1 MVEKLSIDQLKSDRK
16 EGAQELPKGVFKA
29 SEVPKELTPIDIDT
43 LAKDMPKREDF
54 TADETWEKKQWNQLD
69 AAVERFKQ
77 EHLEFR
83 RKIEEYELYESDDL
97 DEDKPSATG
106 TSTNDSLLDQDDDDD
121 FEMGYVVP
129 KVKLEDNAMT
139 EEKVMVD
146 ERVVAEPVTELPRM
160 KAKES
165 TTLDLDKVKT
175 PVVEKTVMVTK
186 EVEPPVNLDNVSTET
201 SQFLDD
207 DEFDD
212 DDSLDE
218 VTTESERKE
227 RIAHVRS
234 VVKTAYESTL
244 DKIDIS
250 KFTISKKP
258 VTVSNA
264 LAAAGA
270 KIQVADWVLRSS
282 EMCISVSQLSGPE
295 IEALDVSGSNRGMY
309 NAYLDMFKVIYKH
322 VENPNKGTLEQWLR
336 TISFYDMQDLYFALY
351 RACFGKNNHILYSC
365 DKCKETY
372 MAQKPIEDMVAFK
385 SDEIK
390 AKFKEIMDKG
400 VANSEPKYEANMVQI
415 TNDYVVS
422 IRIPSV
428 YDATLGPALLDD
440 SWRQKYADLIGTCTF
455 IDAIYRIN
463 RETSELEVISTNP
476 VRDDDVKTMKNR
488 IKTYSKIFST
498 FTSKEYAKLKG
509 VISNLGTNADEIEY
523 YIPADTCRKCGAEI
537 PKQPM
542 DPLQML
548 FTYHQLGQAAY
559 ISEN

>member
-1 MVEKLSIDQLKSDRK
+1 MEKLSIDQLKSDRK
-16 EGAQELPKGVFKA
+16 DQEAPELPKGVFNA
-29 SEVPKELTPIDIDT
+29 SAIPKELKPIDIDT
-43 LAKDMPKREDF
+43 LAKDMPTKPQV
-54 TADETWEKKQWNQLD
+54 DETWEKKQWDQLD
-69 AAVERFKQ
+69 NAIERFKK

-83 RKIEEYELYESDDL
+83 RKVEEHELYEN
-97 DEDKPSATG
+97 DELENQEPSTIG
-106 TSTNDSLLDQDDDDD
+106 RTNSVDSLIDQDDDDD
-121 FEMGYVVP
+121 MDIYIP
-129 KVKLEDNAMT
+129 KVKLEDNTMT
-139 EEKVMVD
+139 EERTMVD

-160 KAKES
+160 KTKET
-165 TTLDLDKVKT
+165 TTLDLDRVQT
-175 PVVEKTVMVTK
+175 PVVEAQIKVTK
-186 EVEPPVNLDNVSTET
+186 ELEAPVDINNISTET
-201 SQFLDD
+201 STFLSDE
-207 DEFDD
+207 EFDD
-212 DDSLDE
+212 EDSLDE
-218 VTTESERKE
+218 VTNESERKE

-234 VVKTAYESTL
+234 VVKNAYEATL
-244 DKIDIS
+244 DKIDLT

-264 LAAAGA
+264 LAAAGV

-372 MAQKPIEDMVAFK
+372 MVQKPIEDMVAFK

-400 VANSEPKYEANMVQI
+400 VANSEPQYEANMVQI
-415 TNDYVVS
+415 TNDYVVA

-463 RETSELEVISTNP
+463 RDTNELEVISTNP

-523 YIPADTCRKCGAEI
+523 YIPADTCKKCGAEI